1 MESFK
6 RVIYSTE
13 VSILPRPRHCSFSRN
28 GIISH
33 EHFFCINSRTA
44 PQSMSVC
51 RVYTLDL
58 SIIANINT
66 LVEYVA
72 YINMQIR
79 LLLKKAA
86 YLSKDALNIQAAGRA
101 VEQFDELN
109 ISDEVMRRI
118 WVLQYYITRIY
129 V

>member
-1 MESFK
+1 
-6 RVIYSTE
+6 
-13 VSILPRPRHCSFSRN
+13 
-28 GIISH
+28 
-33 EHFFCINSRTA
+33 
-44 PQSMSVC
+44 MSVC

-72 YINMQIR
+72 YINMIR

-118 WVLQYYITRIY
+118 
-129 V
+129 

>member
-1 MESFK
+1 
-6 RVIYSTE
+6 
-13 VSILPRPRHCSFSRN
+13 
-28 GIISH
+28 
-33 EHFFCINSRTA
+33 
-44 PQSMSVC
+44 MSVC

-118 WVLQYYITRIY
+118 
-129 V
+129 